1 MLSDLVLEDV
11 DRDATDFLEEVPLGR
26 GGALVGLF
34 FDCCETELLLLLLML
49 LLLLLLLLLMLL
61 LLMSAVL
68 LEKSL
73 PC

>member
-49 LLLLLLLLLMLL
+49 LLLLLLLLMLL

-68 LEKSL
+68 FEKSL
-73 PC
+73 LC